1 MRALTSGVLVM
12 QAIMLGLAIPVVLVA
27 GGQPAAV
34 GWLLAVLAVV
44 ALLLPAAARRSWY
57 LPAGWAVQVAT
68 VACGVFEPML
78 FFLGAVFA
86 ALWWTAIHLG
96 SRAEG
101 PRTAG

>member
-34 GWLLAVLAVV
+34 GWLLAVLAVA

-86 ALWWTAIHLG
+86 ALWWTAIRLG